1 MAYFVAKHAVSI
13 IILDSCS
20 STLLVIVVP
29 QPTHVSR
36 SFVHVTSVY
45 ITTDNDACRYD
56 GWDMS
61 ALLFSAAA
69 QCDRAGYC
77 EASMGLGRRD
87 RYFYHSSEDD
97 DGDLVAVRLGPWKL
111 HFLTKGSHCND
122 DFPDAECYAPPNDRR
137 SVGGL
142 LFNVERD
149 MSEVLPL
156 SNTSYEYV
164 VPSIFG
170 AILTF
175 I

>member
-1 MAYFVAKHAVSI
+1 
-13 IILDSCS
+13 
-20 STLLVIVVP
+20 
-29 QPTHVSR
+29 
-36 SFVHVTSVY
+36 
-45 ITTDNDACRYD
+45 
-56 GWDMS
+56 MS

-164 VPSIFG
+164 LPSFILVLLLHSFDSLFCVSLSLIVG
-170 AILTF
+170 GFFFFFNAIITF